1 MLSHDDA
8 RRVLASLIPQTA
20 QIDSHV
26 EVTARV
32 ERLIMRSRDDSGR
45 TATVSRADLT
55 QYTLML
61 DGEYMRT
68 QIDEDLTDE
77 EAGEVLAKLVAIG
90 EAYILSGAEVRAS
103 RWLRVPYKVIRVGQ
117 DEILVYRVD
126 WDYLRE
132 AIARR
137 FGTGRDVG

>member
-1 MLSHDDA
+1 
-8 RRVLASLIPQTA
+8 
-20 QIDSHV
+20 
-26 EVTARV
+26 
-32 ERLIMRSRDDSGR
+32 MRSRDDSGR

-61 DGEYMRT
+61 DGEYVRT
-68 QIDEDLTDE
+68 YFDEDAIDE
-77 EAGEVLAKLVAIG
+77 EAVKELTELVAIG
-90 EAYILSGAEVRAS
+90 EAYILSGAEVRAT

-117 DEILVYRVD
+117 DETLVGRVA